1 MKINKLSTRQVKEA
15 RLLKEKRTTRRIIKW
30 SILVTLFVLISVQ
43 LYTNWDQLKY
53 KYRKNTLYGRVIPA
67 DMICMNGNYFMK
79 HKTKKFAIKD
89 KVFYMCSEY
98 CEIALINDYTKVAFI
113 KDTISGDRI
122 NKADAIPG
130 LLQKNKPEIIY
141 FADMGNFHTYYN
153 NEKKKSK

>member
-130 LLQKNKPEIIY
+130 LRQKNKPEIIY